1 MSQHYPMHPYQGYY
15 APMYQGGDAR
25 YLFNAARTGAIVGAT
40 GAAAL
45 SLHGVR
51 SGGMSW
57 QQAAVNTAKGGLSA
71 GLATAAAAAVGRTF
85 GGGNSVVSLAAA
97 LATGTAVMYV
107 LADAKQGAG
116 NDE

>member
-15 APMYQGGDAR
+15 APMYQGDDAR
-25 YLFNAARTGAIVGAT
+25 YLFNAARTGAIVGAA

-57 QQAAVNTAKGGLSA
+57 QQAAMNTARGGLNA

-85 GGGNSVVSLAAA
+85 GGNSVVSLAAA

-107 LADAKQGAG
+107 LADGKQGAG